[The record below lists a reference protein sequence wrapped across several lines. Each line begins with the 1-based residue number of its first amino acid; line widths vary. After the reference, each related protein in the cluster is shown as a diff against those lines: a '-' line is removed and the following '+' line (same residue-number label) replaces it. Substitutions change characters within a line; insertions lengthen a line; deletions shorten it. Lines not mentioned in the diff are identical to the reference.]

1 MESIDLFAMRDRYNQ
16 QQILLCF
23 NGPISRSLIEEI
35 GNALRN
41 DPQPPLRVLPRSIG
55 AISHSLVANSAHAQR
70 NYMQA
75 EHAHSSSATYVLVTY
90 IAMTPNIRHN
100 TRE

>member
-1 MESIDLFAMRDRYNQ
+1 MDHIDLFAMREQFNS

-41 DPQPPLRVLPRSIG
+41 YLACLSILLLYGFPLEPWL
-55 AISHSLVANSAHAQR
+55 
-70 NYMQA
+70 
-75 EHAHSSSATYVLVTY
+75 YVLLNRMNLNVS
-90 IAMTPNIRHN
+90 A
-100 TRE
+100 ELS